1 MMGASSDEVRLCE
14 PGLKACSA
22 FAFGTA
28 TAISPPTAAVFCR
41 CATSPSSA
49 TSGSASA
56 ASAALDLR
64 LPTIARVDLPSG
76 RAPLH

>member
-1 MMGASSDEVRLCE
+1 MGASSDEVRLCA

-49 TSGSASA
+49 ASGSVPAV
-56 ASAALDLR
+56 SAALDLR
-64 LPTIARVDLPSG
+64 LPTIACVDLPSDRG
-76 RAPLH
+76 PLH